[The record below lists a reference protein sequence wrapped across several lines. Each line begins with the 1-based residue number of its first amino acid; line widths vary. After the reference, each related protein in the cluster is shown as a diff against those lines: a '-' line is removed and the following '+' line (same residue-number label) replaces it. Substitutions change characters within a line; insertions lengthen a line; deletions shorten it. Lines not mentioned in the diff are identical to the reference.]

1 MDTTIQSQQS
11 MEQAMVYQANNQMA
25 AQINKDIQNY
35 HEQLMQIAYQQQL
48 AALNTVKFD
57 VPPNWMNEQT
67 TLKYSDSFFCIGQ
80 DQLFTE
86 TGMFGRIEFIRNTG
100 CCFIDCSFCKNCC
113 EEHFERAFY
122 FTNIPNQRCPIQIEM
137 CCYKTQLIRY
147 KGIAIGRIERLI
159 SGICSTSN
167 RVIIKPIN
175 NQRTPIILAPRCSLQ
190 YCMRKNPS
198 KYCKYP
204 IHIDIIRNGN
214 SISEIT
220 NTHYEEPKC
229 CCCSFLCNCPWDLK
243 HATYSQGFINF
254 TSDMT
259 DDEKILVVCG
269 WIIEQ
274 AFMTNIL

>member
-1 MDTTIQSQQS
+1 
-11 MEQAMVYQANNQMA
+11 MEQAMVYQANFQMTPKVNQ
-25 AQINKDIQNY
+25 DIQNY
-35 HEQLMQIAYQQQL
+35 HQQLMQVAYQQQL

-57 VPPNWMNEQT
+57 IPPNWMNEQT
-67 TLKYSDSFFCIGQ
+67 TLKYANSLFCIGE

-86 TGMFGRIEFIRNTG
+86 TTMFGKIDFMKSTG
-100 CCFIDCSFCKNCC
+100 CCCFDCSLC
-113 EEHFERAFY
+113 ENICADHFERAFY
-122 FTNIPNQRCPIQIEM
+122 FTNIPNVTCPIQIEM

-147 KGIAIGRIERLI
+147 KGIVIGRIERLV

-167 RVIIKPIN
+167 RVIVKPIN
-175 NQRTPIILAPRCSLQ
+175 SQRPPIILAPKCSFS
-190 YCMRKNPS
+190 YYRRKSPG

-204 IHIDIIRNGN
+204 ITIDIIRNGN
-214 SISEIT
+214 IISQII

-229 CCCSFLCNCPWDLK
+229 CAIVSDCPWDIK
-243 HATYSQGFINF
+243 YANYSKGFINF

-274 AFMTNIL
+274 AFMTKIL